1 MADEVDLAQEHIER
15 EEEARRA
22 SREPFELNPGAPG
35 DCEYC
40 GDWFG
45 RLIGGA
51 CGFCRDRYKLP

>member
-1 MADEVDLAQEHIER
+1 MADGADIANDQAQAFLDQTLEQHKR
-15 EEEARRA
+15 Y
-22 SREPFELNPGAPG
+22 ELDPGKPG

-51 CGFCRDRYKLP
+51 CGFCRDKYDLP